1 MADPAAPD
9 SRRYAAPG
17 YVSAGGPLA
26 GSSCLTLGQVPVDQA
41 LARLRAL
48 EPAAR
53 AFWIYDLDAFAAR
66 AARFRK
72 AFAPLDPLV
81 AYALKANALPALLE
95 RGREAGLG
103 ADAVSVGELEFARAA
118 GFAPS
123 SCLLNGNGRTPEE
136 AAWAVKHGVHS
147 VNADSVLELDLLEA
161 AAAKAAAKLTVAM
174 RVNPGIEAGTHRHTE
189 TGDQTA
195 TFGVS
200 PETALEA
207 WAARARWPHLTLEG
221 VHVHIGSQ
229 VMDVEPLERAA
240 DIALGLVD
248 ESSARGA
255 PLSWVNLG
263 GGYAIDYRGDGQEFP
278 LERWAASL
286 LARAAGRDLRW
297 VLEPGR
303 WLVAPV
309 GMLVAEV
316 LATKFR
322 DGRRF
327 VVLAAGMNDFLR
339 PALYQARHRIVAV
352 REREGAHHEME
363 VVGPVCESSDV
374 FASHL
379 RMPPLEPGDLVAILD
394 AGAYGASM
402 SSNYNG
408 RGRLPE
414 LVVSGGFLRRARAG
428 ETPADQL
435 QRARWDS
442 L

>member
-1 MADPAAPD
+1 MTTLD
-9 SRRYAAPG
+9 SSLAI
-17 YVSAGGPLA
+17 AGVRL
-26 GSSCLTLGQVPVDQA
+26 DHA
-41 LARLRAL
+41 LARLRTL

-66 AARFRK
+66 AKRFRD

-95 RGREAGLG
+95 RARESALG
-103 ADAVSVGELEFARAA
+103 ADAVSLGELEFARSA

-123 SCLLNGNGRTPEE
+123 ACVLNGNGRTPEE
-136 AAWAVKHGVHS
+136 ASWAAKHGVHS
-147 VNADSVLELDLLEA
+147 VNADSPGELDVLEA
-161 AAAKAAAKLTVAM
+161 AAARADGRLRVAI

-189 TGDQTA
+189 TGDPSA
-195 TFGVS
+195 KFGLA
-200 PETALEA
+200 PEAALEA
-207 WAARARWPHLTLEG
+207 WSGRARWPHLLLEG
-221 VHVHIGSQ
+221 VHIHIGSQ

-240 DIALGLVD
+240 DTALALAD
-248 ESSARGA
+248 ESAARGA
-255 PLSWVNLG
+255 ALSWVNLG
-263 GGYAIDYRGDGQEFP
+263 GGYAIDYRAEGREFP
-278 LERWAASL
+278 LDRWAASL
-286 LARAAGRDLRW
+286 IRRAAGRNLRW

-303 WLVAPV
+303 WLAAPV

-327 VVLAAGMNDFLR
+327 LVLAAGMNDFLR
-339 PALYQARHRIVAV
+339 PALYEARHRIVPV
-352 REREGAHHEME
+352 REREGPRHEMD
-363 VVGPVCESSDV
+363 VVGPVCESADV
-374 FASHL
+374 FAPHV
-379 RMPPLEPGDLVAILD
+379 RMPALEPGDLVAILD
-394 AGAYGASM
+394 VGAYGASM

-414 LVVSGGFLRRARAG
+414 LVVGGGLLRRARAG

-435 QRARWDS
+435 QRTRWDT